1 MSMRNYSCY
10 GYGFS
15 IENASNIDLIKEIV
29 KGSFSAEDVEEMK
42 EAIDMSQNVGE
53 LIANIE
59 YEMHLVDES
68 ISMLVAEW
76 MNSNKE
82 LNPDG
87 IRFSGFGSQY
97 DCGTEE
103 SVLFTEGFPW
113 QFTEAELKLKATD
126 VEHLTAKFAKL
137 LGIPDIDVN
146 YQTLE
151 YYG

>member
-1 MSMRNYSCY
+1 MSMHSYSCY

-29 KGSFSAEDVEEMK
+29 KGSFSPEDVEYMK
-42 EAIDMSQNVGE
+42 EAIDKSQNVGE

-59 YEMHLVDES
+59 YREMLLDES

-76 MNSNKE
+76 MNNNKE

-87 IRFSGFGSQY
+87 IRFAGFAAQY

-113 QFTEAELKLKATD
+113 QFTEAELKLKPTD